1 MKRNLGE
8 TDKVIRIILS
18 IIIGGIGIYFQSW
31 WGLLAFIPLIT
42 AFINFCPLYS
52 IFGVSTYRHRTNVK

>member
-18 IIIGGIGIYFQSW
+18 IIIAGIGTYFQSW

-42 AFINFCPLYS
+42 AFINYCPLYGL
-52 IFGVSTYRHRTNVK
+52 FGVSSYRHKTKTK